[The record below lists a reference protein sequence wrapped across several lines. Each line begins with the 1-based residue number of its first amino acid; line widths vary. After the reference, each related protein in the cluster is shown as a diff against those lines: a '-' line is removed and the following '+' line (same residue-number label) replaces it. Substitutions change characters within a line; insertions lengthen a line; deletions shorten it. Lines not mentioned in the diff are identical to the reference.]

1 MSYQKKSAK
10 LMSLFYEGKVGI
22 LVQRGA
28 KYGARKIL
36 DEAYAKGIKTAY
48 HNGRSLDSNYYYAS
62 QGDVIF
68 VIRDNQLVV
77 LNGYGDRYK
86 DGANVSFPN
95 KDDLYIE
102 LLGIAYMNYDTLWQ
116 RVNLENTWNYRTH
129 IEGLDKMVESMVRK
143 EVFI

>member
-1 MSYQKKSAK
+1 MNEAKVNAK

-22 LVQRGA
+22 LIQRGD
-28 KYGARKIL
+28 KQTARKLL

-48 HNGRSLDSNYYYAS
+48 HNGRRLDNDYYYAS

-77 LNGYGDRYK
+77 LNRCQDRYK
-86 DGANVSFPN
+86 EGVNVSFPN

-102 LLGIAYMNYDTLWQ
+102 LLGVAYSYYDNILQ
-116 RVNLENTWNYRTH
+116 RIILQNSWNYRAH
-129 IEGLDKMVESMVRK
+129 VEGLDKMVESMVRK
-143 EVFI
+143 EVLL